1 MEEGM
6 SKFDRRHMLKVMAA
20 TAAGGAAAAVTRVGG
35 ALPAL
40 ADSSRPSSPLV
51 PASTSA
57 TTGPR
62 LATTAA
68 THYKYL
74 DGLSDF
80 NFRFSSTTW
89 GQGAAP
95 AGSIFPISTAADFLW
110 TNLDVP
116 QGVVLTE
123 ITLSV
128 IVNDA
133 NPASWF
139 FWRSTPSTSANANL
153 ANGGITTQS
162 ATVQNISL
170 PISPTPI
177 DNSQNVYGLYYGFGT
192 ANSEATQ
199 RFDGARL
206 GWLLNPGLTLF
217 PNPRRVVD
225 GFATPFTS
233 GTTYG
238 PLDATVKS
246 AGGAS
251 GVPAGATAAFC
262 AVQSYSSGVLTI
274 FPDLTTDT
282 LLASYTAPVD
292 GTLNLTYMMVPLS
305 AAAKFKIHS
314 YITGHVF
321 VDVWGYVV

>member
-6 SKFDRRHMLKVMAA
+6 SKFDRRHMLKIMAA
-20 TAAGGAAAAVTRVGG
+20 TAAGGAAAAVTRLGG
-35 ALPAL
+35 VLPAR
-40 ADSSRPSSPLV
+40 ANSSGPISPLL
-51 PASTSA
+51 PASVS
-57 TTGPR
+57 TTGPK
-62 LATTAA
+62 LATTAGV
-68 THYKYL
+68 HYKYL

-80 NFRFSSTTW
+80 NFRLSSTTW
-89 GQGAAP
+89 SQGAGP
-95 AGSIFPISTAADFLW
+95 GTIFPISTVNDYIW
-110 TNLDVP
+110 TNLDLP

-123 ITLSV
+123 IILSV

-133 NPASWF
+133 NAASWYF
-139 FWRSTPSTSANANL
+139 ILRTPSTGGETIL
-153 ANGGITTQS
+153 ANGSISSQN
-162 ATVQNISL
+162 AIVQNISL
-170 PISPTPI
+170 AIPPTTI
-177 DNSQNVYGLYYGFGT
+177 DRSQNYYGLSYSFGT
-192 ANSEATQ
+192 ANNPSAHQ
-199 RFDGARL
+199 FFGARI
-206 GWLLNPGLTLF
+206 GWLLNPGMTLF
-217 PNPRRVVD
+217 ADPRRVVD

-238 PLDATVKS
+238 PFDATLKQ

-262 AVQSYSSGVLTI
+262 AMQSYSAGVLTI

-305 AAAKFKIHS
+305 PAGKFKIHS

>member
-1 MEEGM
+1 
-6 SKFDRRHMLKVMAA
+6 MLKVMAA
-20 TAAGGAAAAVTRVGG
+20 TAAGGAAAAFTRVGD

-40 ADSSRPSSPLV
+40 ADSSGPRSALIPQ
-51 PASTSA
+51 SA

-62 LATTAA
+62 LATAA
-68 THYKYL
+68 GMHYKYL

-80 NFRFSSTTW
+80 NFRLSSTTW
-89 GQGAAP
+89 SQGAGP
-95 AGSIFPISTAADFLW
+95 GTIYPISTVNDYIW
-110 TNLDVP
+110 TNFDLP

-123 ITLSV
+123 IVLSV

-133 NPASWF
+133 NAATWSF
-139 FWRSTPSTSANANL
+139 ILRTPSTGGETVLATAFISSQNA
-153 ANGGITTQS
+153 I
-162 ATVQNISL
+162 VQNVSL
-170 PISPTPI
+170 PIPPTTI
-177 DNSQNVYGLYYGFGT
+177 DHSQNYYGLAYSFGT
-192 ANSEATQ
+192 ANNPTAHQ
-199 RFDGARL
+199 FFGARL

-217 PNPRRVVD
+217 PDPRRVVD
-225 GFATPFTS
+225 GFATPFAS

-238 PLDATVKS
+238 PFDATLKQ

-262 AVQSYSSGVLTI
+262 AVQSYSAGVLTI
-274 FPDLTTDT
+274 FPDLTNDT

-314 YITGHVF
+314 YISGHVF
-321 VDVWGYVV
+321 VDVWGYAV